1 MLGALLARQGEALTR
16 YPGGCLIGSRPID
29 LHIKALKTL
38 GAEITEE
45 AGNIY
50 ARTER
55 LRGAEIHFPYPSV
68 GATENAMLAAC
79 GCPGITTI
87 VGAAREP
94 EIEDLCGYLNACGA
108 RIAVEKDGVITG
120 YRASVNPEVFDYR
133 IKAFINLEVEPVR
146 KKEFYPYITDCP
158 NVIECNCV
166 TGDYSMLMEVV
177 FHTTS
182 ELDQF
187 IGQLQHF
194 GRTKT
199 QIVFST
205 SVEHRGIPL
214 GDTRI
219 PILEQEEEKG

>member
-1 MLGALLARQGEALTR
+1 MKRELDTADRKIVELLQEDARLPLKSIADKVSLTS
-16 YPGGCLIGSRPID
+16 PTVS
-29 LHIKALKTL
+29 
-38 GAEITEE
+38 
-45 AGNIY
+45 
-50 ARTER
+50 
-55 LRGAEIHFPYPSV
+55 
-68 GATENAMLAAC
+68 
-79 GCPGITTI
+79 
-87 VGAAREP
+87 
-94 EIEDLCGYLNACGA
+94 A
-108 RIAVEKDGVITG
+108 RIDRLEKDGVIT
-120 YRASVNPEVFDYR
+120 DYR